1 MFETSLVASQPR
13 RGKPRQGQLLPLAA
27 LAHGLLLGGVFFAGA
42 WSVDALPEPNLGA
55 KAVFVVLRP
64 PPPLGDA
71 AGPERPPAPPPRRER
86 DLPPERPVQPST
98 VPDAAPP
105 ALEATEPPPEE
116 SLADPGGAEKDE
128 GRGGSPFGAEGGIG
142 EDPAGGSGDGPG
154 NSERPIILRAGITPP
169 QVIHRVLPAYTEP
182 ARRARTEGMV
192 ILEAIIDTSG
202 RVTAVRVLRSLPF
215 GLEQSAVE
223 AVRQWRY
230 RPALLNGRPQSVYF
244 TLTVHFDL
252 Q

>member
-13 RGKPRQGQLLPLAA
+13 RGKPRHRQLLPLAA
-27 LAHGLLLGGVFFAGA
+27 LAHGFLLGGVFFAGA
-42 WSVDALPEPNLGA
+42 WSVEALPEPNLGA
-55 KAVFVVLRP
+55 EAVFVALRP
-64 PPPLGDA
+64 PPPLGDG
-71 AGPERPPAPPPRRER
+71 AGPERRPVRPPRKEK
-86 DLPPERPVQPST
+86 DLPPEQPVQPST

-105 ALEATEPPPEE
+105 VLPAPDPPSGET
-116 SLADPGGAEKDE
+116 LTDPGGAGADE
-128 GRGGSPFGAEGGIG
+128 GDGGSPFGADGGIG
-142 EDPAGGSGDGPG
+142 EDPAGGDGPG
-154 NSERPIILRAGITPP
+154 SSERPVILRAGITPP